1 MPAVVLKSLSC
12 LQHSVL
18 LLLLQHNHFP
28 CSSKR
33 SPGALLLPLAL
44 RSTRIVFFLLIEQ
57 QSSKLETQVDI
68 ILTLLI
74 KLIGGVTEA
83 DEPRPGWIRVME
95 IITRG

>member
-28 CSSKR
+28 RSSKR

-44 RSTRIVFFLLIEQ
+44 RSTRIVFLLIEQ
-57 QSSKLETQVDI
+57 QSSKLETQVEI

-74 KLIGGVTEA
+74 KLIGGVTDA